1 MVYVVDVEKAGV
13 DNSCR
18 FPSGSPVDLVSGD
31 PMCEVF
37 LLMRW
42 TGLRSCVRPL
52 IKRTIYYLDLYCHA
66 LTEPKIHMYY

>member
-18 FPSGSPVDLVSGD
+18 FPSGSPVDMVSGD
-31 PMCEVF
+31 PMYEVF

-52 IKRTIYYLDLYCHA
+52 AKSTIYF
-66 LTEPKIHMYY
+66 I